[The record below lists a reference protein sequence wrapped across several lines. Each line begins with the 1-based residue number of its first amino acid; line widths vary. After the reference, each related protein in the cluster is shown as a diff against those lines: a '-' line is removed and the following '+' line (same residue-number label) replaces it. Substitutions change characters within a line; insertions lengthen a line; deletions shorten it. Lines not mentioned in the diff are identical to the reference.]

1 MCGGVLGPSAAPG
14 GGAGRGPAVH
24 RGSGRGR
31 GPGRGSPVG
40 AGGFASG
47 AHPAGTRRARG
58 KRLPG
63 GNWAGGQWKGSSPAA
78 PRGSGAPGGTRG
90 YPGAAGPGVQGG
102 DPVGTATPSGQRP
115 GQCLGRRASPP
126 ELLRVS
132 HPHGTGR
139 CTLTPSL
146 SASGHKQG
154 PAGSGCVSQ
163 GRRCPRAGVVPTSP
177 SWKAPSDGGSPVP
190 LRSTAQSKRASS
202 VNIETRWKCYACSSA
217 ALVEGVGS
225 VRSPDRGRGTRGSHW
240 AAGRSRNG
248 GSRPA
253 LGWLCP

>member
-1 MCGGVLGPSAAPG
+1 MCVGVFWGHLRPRGGGLVGVPPCTGGPGAGGDRAAAPRWEL
-14 GGAGRGPAVH
+14 GASRVGLTP
-24 RGSGRGR
+24 R
-31 GPGRGSPVG
+31 GPGGPGGRGYLGGTGRG
-40 AGGFASG
+40 AGGRG
-47 AHPAGTRRARG
+47 HPRRH
-58 KRLPG
+58 PG
-63 GNWAGGQWKGSSPAA
+63 G
-78 PRGSGAPGGTRG
+78 RGH
-90 YPGAAGPGVQGG
+90 PGAAGPGVQGG

-202 VNIETRWKCYACSSA
+202 VNIETRWKCYACSFA

>member
-1 MCGGVLGPSAAPG
+1 MWGGCSGATCGPG
-14 GGAGRGPAVH
+14 GGLVGVPRCTGGPGAGGDRAAAPRWELGASRVGLTPRGPGGPGGRGYLGGTG
-24 RGSGRGR
+24 RGASGRGHHQR
-31 GPGRGSPVG
+31 HPGGRG
-40 AGGFASG
+40 
-47 AHPAGTRRARG
+47 H
-58 KRLPG
+58 
-63 GNWAGGQWKGSSPAA
+63 
-78 PRGSGAPGGTRG
+78 
-90 YPGAAGPGVQGG
+90 PGAAGPGVQGG